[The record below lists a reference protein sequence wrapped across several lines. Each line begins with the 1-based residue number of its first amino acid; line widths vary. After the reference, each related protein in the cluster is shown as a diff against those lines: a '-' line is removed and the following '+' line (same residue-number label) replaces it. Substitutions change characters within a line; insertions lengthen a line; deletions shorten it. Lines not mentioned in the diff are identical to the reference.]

1 MDAQAPDQNGSHQ
14 KPLHIKTPAILS
26 TPLSKCAGLQVYLKL
41 ENLQVPGSFKIR
53 GIGNL
58 CQKAV
63 SKGCKRVVCASGGNG
78 GLAAAYAARL
88 LNLPATI
95 VLPTTTPDFVAE
107 KLRDQ
112 EATVEVHGSVWD
124 ESNQY
129 AMTLA
134 KDPDCLYVHPF
145 DHPDVWEGHESL
157 IVEAK
162 QQLPCPPDV
171 VVASVGG
178 GGLLCGVI
186 QGMQRVGWGHIPV
199 VAMETEGAD
208 CLNVS
213 LRENKVATIPA
224 ITSSAKSLGALTPC
238 TQVFELCKKYK
249 VISKLCTDKQAVDAC
264 LKYADDHRQLVEPAC
279 GASLAAVYSGIL
291 NDLQA
296 QGQLGEIKSALIV
309 VCGGSSVTLDALSKW
324 KKDFEL

>member
-1 MDAQAPDQNGSHQ
+1 MDTQR
-14 KPLHIKTPAILS
+14 PLHVVTPTIHS
-26 TPLSKCAGLQVYLKL
+26 TPLSKCVGFPVYLKL

-58 CQKAV
+58 CQKAAQ
-63 SKGCKRVVCASGGNG
+63 KGCKRVVCASGGNG

-88 LNLPATI
+88 LKLPATI
-95 VLPTTTPDFVAE
+95 VLPTTTPAFVAE

-112 EATVEVHGSVWD
+112 DATVEIHGSVWD
-124 ESNQY
+124 EANQF
-129 AMTLA
+129 ALKIA
-134 KDPDCLYVHPF
+134 QDPDCLYVHPF

-157 IVEAK
+157 VVEAK
-162 QQLPCPPDV
+162 EQLPSPPDV

-186 QGMQRVGWGHIPV
+186 QGMEKVGWGHIPV
-199 VAMETEGAD
+199 VSMETVGAD

-213 LRENKVATIPA
+213 LREDKITTIPA
-224 ITSSAKSLGALTPC
+224 ITSVAKCLGALTPC
-238 TQVFELCKKYK
+238 TQIFDLCKKYS
-249 VISKLCTDKQAVDAC
+249 VISQLCTDKQAIDAC

-291 NDLQA
+291 KDLQTRGKL
-296 QGQLGEIKSALIV
+296 GQVKSALIV
-309 VCGGSSVTLDALSKW
+309 VCGGSGVTLDALNKW
-324 KKDFEL
+324 KMEFEL

>member
-1 MDAQAPDQNGSHQ
+1 MDALTHGDIHQ
-14 KPLHIKTPAILS
+14 RPIYIETPAILS
-26 TPLSKCAGLQVYLKL
+26 TPLSNSTGFKVYLKL

-63 SKGCKRVVCASGGNG
+63 LKGCKRVVCASGGNG

-95 VLPTTTPDFVAE
+95 VLPTTTPDFMAQKIRE
-107 KLRDQ
+107 Q
-112 EATVEVHGSVWD
+112 EATVEVQGSVWD

-134 KDPDCLYVHPF
+134 KDPECLYVNPC
-145 DHPDVWEGHESL
+145 DHPDIWEGHESL
-157 IVEAK
+157 IVETK

-224 ITSSAKSLGALTPC
+224 ITSVAKCLGALTPC
-238 TQVFELCKKYK
+238 TKVFELCQKNK
-249 VISKLCTDKQAVDAC
+249 VISKLCTDKQAINAC
-264 LKYADDHRQLVEPAC
+264 LKFADDHRQLVEPAC

-291 NDLQA
+291 KDLQT

-309 VCGGSSVTLDALSKW
+309 VCGGSAVTLDALSKW
-324 KKDFEL
+324 KKEFDL

>member
-1 MDAQAPDQNGSHQ
+1 MDALMHDDIHQ
-14 KPLHIKTPAILS
+14 RPIYIETPAILS
-26 TPLSKCAGLQVYLKL
+26 TPLSNSTGFKVYLKL

-63 SKGCKRVVCASGGNG
+63 LKGCKRVVCASGGNG

-95 VLPTTTPDFVAE
+95 VLPTTTPDFMAQ
-107 KLRDQ
+107 KIRDQ
-112 EATVEVHGSVWD
+112 EATVEVQGSVWD

-134 KDPDCLYVHPF
+134 KDPECLYVNPC
-145 DHPDVWEGHESL
+145 DHPDIWEGHESL
-157 IVEAK
+157 IVETK

-224 ITSSAKSLGALTPC
+224 ITSVAKCLGALTPC
-238 TQVFELCKKYK
+238 TKVFELCQKNK
-249 VISKLCTDKQAVDAC
+249 VISKLCTDKQAINAC
-264 LKYADDHRQLVEPAC
+264 LKFADDHRQLVEPAC
-279 GASLAAVYSGIL
+279 GASLAVVYSGIL
-291 NDLQA
+291 KDLQT

-309 VCGGSSVTLDALSKW
+309 VCGGSAVTLDALSKW
-324 KKDFEL
+324 KKEFDL

>member
-1 MDAQAPDQNGSHQ
+1 MATEIDKRN
-14 KPLHIKTPAILS
+14 
-26 TPLSKCAGLQVYLKL
+26 
-41 ENLQVPGSFKIR
+41 
-53 GIGNL
+53 
-58 CQKAV
+58 AV
-63 SKGCKRVVCASGGNG
+63 LKGCKRVVCASGGNG

-95 VLPTTTPDFVAE
+95 VLPTTTPDFMAQ
-107 KLRDQ
+107 KIRDQ
-112 EATVEVHGSVWD
+112 EATVEVQGSVWD
-124 ESNQY
+124 ESNQ
-129 AMTLA
+129 
-134 KDPDCLYVHPF
+134 
-145 DHPDVWEGHESL
+145 EGHESL
-157 IVEAK
+157 IVETK

-224 ITSSAKSLGALTPC
+224 ITSVAKCLGALTPC
-238 TQVFELCKKYK
+238 TKVFELCQKNK
-249 VISKLCTDKQAVDAC
+249 VISKLCTDKQAINAC
-264 LKYADDHRQLVEPAC
+264 LKFADDHRQLVEPAC

-291 NDLQA
+291 KDLQT

-309 VCGGSSVTLDALSKW
+309 VCGGSAVTLDALTCSRAPENVLNPVGIMAESPAPIK
-324 KKDFEL
+324 

>member
-1 MDAQAPDQNGSHQ
+1 MKRQAPDQDGSLQ
-14 KPLHIKTPAILS
+14 KPLHIETPAILS
-26 TPLSKCAGLQVYLKL
+26 TPLSKCAGLKVYLKL

-58 CQKAV
+58 CQKAAL
-63 SKGCKRVVCASGGNG
+63 KGCKRVVCASGGNG

-112 EATVEVHGSVWD
+112 EATVEVHGDVWD

-129 AMTLA
+129 ALKLA

-145 DHPDVWEGHESL
+145 DHPDVWEGHETL
-157 IVEAK
+157 IVEAQK
-162 QQLPCPPDV
+162 QLPCPPDV

-186 QGMQRVGWGHIPV
+186 QGMQRVGWGQIPV

-213 LRENKVATIPA
+213 LKENKVATIPA
-224 ITSSAKSLGALTPC
+224 ITSVAKCLGALTPC

-249 VISKLCTDKQAVDAC
+249 VISKLCTDKQAIDAC

-291 NDLQA
+291 KDLQN

-309 VCGGSSVTLDALSKW
+309 VCGGSSVTLDALSEW
-324 KKDFEL
+324 KKDFDL